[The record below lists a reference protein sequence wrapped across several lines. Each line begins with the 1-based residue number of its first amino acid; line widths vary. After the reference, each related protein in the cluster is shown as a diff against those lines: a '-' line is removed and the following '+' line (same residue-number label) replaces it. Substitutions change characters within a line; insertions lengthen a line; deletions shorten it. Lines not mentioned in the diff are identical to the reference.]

1 MASNM
6 SGTAS
11 SNSSLYYDY
20 YSDEYSSSYD
30 SDSSEHLLNAL
41 LPSPIQLTLGMV
53 STNSTPNK
61 QGATGVQHRTR
72 DNMDAA
78 LQKDLFDRTLRD
90 EPIEDFVKYVYGFTD
105 DDAKYIGSNIWTLHS
120 DGLKEF
126 DTVLREGRP
135 EKELYAPFKTI
146 IDDLC
151 TKFESDGYTL
161 HIGLAPL
168 GDEQLRGTGTPRKPD
183 GLFLFESFK
192 ENVTKV
198 SWALS
203 KGFLE
208 FGITPKK
215 RRIRKEERRP
225 RDRIVTI
232 REETTSTPSASEVAI
247 DVGATVSQNDLAPSP
262 PLEIQSGSKRRSSD
276 SFEKSVKR
284 SMQLEEAVPASPEQ
298 DLWIPLNEEVLDS
311 DEDELPVIE
320 SHLPPVQVNPPP
332 LDESEIDFETMGGCL
347 TFEKFLAALGQ
358 RPRQYNS

>member
-1 MASNM
+1 
-6 SGTAS
+6 
-11 SNSSLYYDY
+11 
-20 YSDEYSSSYD
+20 
-30 SDSSEHLLNAL
+30 
-41 LPSPIQLTLGMV
+41 MV

-276 SFEKSVKR
+276 VPEMDEQRPSKRPKVITRKQSQAAGHLRALWELFHQSFEKSVKR